1 MRKGIVESHSMKKI
15 INITG
20 ACRGCGAT
28 FIAVSLVFVM
38 GRYCDGVTYLEGRA
52 ENPGSSPF
60 FELSLDKHI
69 PEKRFADFSL
79 LKDEGKRA
87 DVRVNLYGNV
97 NWAVKGPKVRGRTE
111 ILPKDVAG
119 RYILWDSCLWIDM
132 LQSGGFS
139 KKTDAA
145 VLDAPE
151 KNYRPDLILC
161 VIDPLPS
168 RVIASQRRI
177 EAMKDLPGQN
187 VRWIFNRG
195 SKRDVASAEKFLNIR
210 GDFHIPSEPQE
221 KFYEAQRKGTSL
233 ADPAGEK
240 NKFFPALEPGARQA
254 FDELASYVLTL
265 F

>member
-1 MRKGIVESHSMKKI
+1 MKKI

-28 FIAVSLVFVM
+28 FIAVSLAFVM

-145 VLDAPE
+145 VWDAPE

-161 VIDPLPS
+161 VIGILCPAESS
-168 RVIASQRRI
+168 R
-177 EAMKDLPGQN
+177 L
-187 VRWIFNRG
+187 
-195 SKRDVASAEKFLNIR
+195 RD
-210 GDFHIPSEPQE
+210 G
-221 KFYEAQRKGTSL
+221 
-233 ADPAGEK
+233 
-240 NKFFPALEPGARQA
+240 
-254 FDELASYVLTL
+254 
-265 F
+265 